1 MRGYKL
7 VLLPLFFISSLLG
20 QGKFHFEFGMDSLI
34 MNVGESKEV
43 TIKLL
48 NENGKLAQNSFY
60 VFGQRKTLSVSPR
73 ISDSTGIAT
82 VTLKAMKMESLRKIH
97 FTFLAKEKHYQ
108 FPLVLVILLAL
119 QL

>member
-48 NENGKLAQNSFY
+48 NENGKLAQIF
-60 VFGQRKTLSVSPR
+60 
-73 ISDSTGIAT
+73 ISGSMIVDFS
-82 VTLKAMKMESLRKIH
+82 ESISI
-97 FTFLAKEKHYQ
+97 
-108 FPLVLVILLAL
+108 ILL
-119 QL
+119 